1 MIRVEIERKYR
12 MRMRPEHLEM
22 YSVCHM
28 TQGYI
33 CTEPVIRVRSI
44 RHDKQELY
52 VLTVKGTGLVE
63 REEFEL
69 SLSKE
74 QYERL
79 SQKEDGYVIEKNR
92 YRIPLEGGLVAELD
106 EFLGRLQGLWL
117 VEVEFT
123 SREAMANFTP
133 PQWFG
138 EDVSHDGTFQNSRLS
153 QMESYR

>member
-1 MIRVEIERKYR
+1 MEIERKYR

-79 SQKEDGYVIEKNR
+79 SQKVDGYVIEKTD
-92 YRIPLEGGLVAELD
+92 IE
-106 EFLGRLQGLWL
+106 
-117 VEVEFT
+117 
-123 SREAMANFTP
+123 SHSKEA
-133 PQWFG
+133 W
-138 EDVSHDGTFQNSRLS
+138 
-153 QMESYR
+153 

>member
-1 MIRVEIERKYR
+1 M
-12 MRMRPEHLEM
+12 
-22 YSVCHM
+22 
-28 TQGYI
+28 
-33 CTEPVIRVRSI
+33 
-44 RHDKQELY
+44 
-52 VLTVKGTGLVE
+52 LTVKGTGLVE

-79 SQKEDGYVIEKNR
+79 SQKVDGYVIEKNR

-106 EFLGRLQGLWL
+106 EFLGRLQGLVL